1 MCKIRVS
8 YSKPNCHTD
17 PDTHYCSNYQHSVI
31 NSSTDFCQKAQN
43 QSLEELKKENEEL
56 RRRVEELENL
66 LNNNEI
72 DNGAEEEIQEIE
84 NPYTVTNRAITEL
97 VEPRDTMYYLSGSQI
112 SLILTAFEFARL
124 PTYFKEE
131 PVTELAE
138 YANKLKHYLVSKGGR
153 GRRDILRVLRV
164 SSGQVRE
171 NVNKS
176 IFRKLLEGGRDSDI
190 DEEG

>member
-1 MCKIRVS
+1 MAKKTEVE
-8 YSKPNCHTD
+8 
-17 PDTHYCSNYQHSVI
+17 QL
-31 NSSTDFCQKAQN
+31 QKEN
-43 QSLEELKKENEEL
+43 NELKKKLAEIES
-56 RRRVEELENL
+56 L
-66 LNNNEI
+66 LNNNKEL
-72 DNGAEEEIQEIE
+72 DEDEKLQEIE

-97 VEPRDTMYYLSGSQI
+97 VEPKDTMFYLSGSQI

-124 PTYFKEE
+124 PSYFGEE

-138 YANKLKHYLVSKGGR
+138 YAHKLKHYLVSKGGR

-176 IFRKLLEGGRDSDI
+176 IFRKLLEGGKDSDI
-190 DEEG
+190 NEEG

>member
-1 MCKIRVS
+1 M
-8 YSKPNCHTD
+8 
-17 PDTHYCSNYQHSVI
+17 
-31 NSSTDFCQKAQN
+31 
-43 QSLEELKKENEEL
+43 
-56 RRRVEELENL
+56 
-66 LNNNEI
+66 
-72 DNGAEEEIQEIE
+72 
-84 NPYTVTNRAITEL
+84 TNRAITEL

-153 GRRDILRVLRV
+153 GRRDVLRVLRV

-176 IFRKLLEGGRDSDI
+176 LFKQLLGHGQQDVEE
-190 DEEG
+190 DEE

>member
-1 MCKIRVS
+1 MAK
-8 YSKPNCHTD
+8 
-17 PDTHYCSNYQHSVI
+17 
-31 NSSTDFCQKAQN
+31 KAQTIE
-43 QSLEELKKENEEL
+43 QLQKENEEL
-56 RRRVEELENL
+56 KKKLAELESL
-66 LNNNEI
+66 INNDE
-72 DNGAEEEIQEIE
+72 DEEDEKLQEIE
-84 NPYTVTNRAITEL
+84 NPYTVTNRAIDEL
-97 VEPRDTMYYLSGSQI
+97 VSPKDTMFYLSGSQI

-124 PTYFKEE
+124 PSYFGEE
-131 PVTELAE
+131 PVVELAE
-138 YANKLKHYLVSKGGR
+138 FAHKLKHYLVSKGGR

>member
-1 MCKIRVS
+1 MAK
-8 YSKPNCHTD
+8 
-17 PDTHYCSNYQHSVI
+17 
-31 NSSTDFCQKAQN
+31 KAQTV
-43 QSLEELKKENEEL
+43 EELKKENEEL
-56 RRRVEELENL
+56 KNKLAELESFI
-66 LNNNEI
+66 NNNE
-72 DNGAEEEIQEIE
+72 DEKLQEIE
-84 NPYTVTNRAITEL
+84 NPYTVTNRTISEL
-97 VEPRDTMYYLSGSQI
+97 VSPKDTMFYLSGSQI

-124 PTYFKEE
+124 PSYFGEE

-176 IFRKLLEGGRDSDI
+176 LFRQLFNHGEEHE
-190 DEEG
+190 DETE